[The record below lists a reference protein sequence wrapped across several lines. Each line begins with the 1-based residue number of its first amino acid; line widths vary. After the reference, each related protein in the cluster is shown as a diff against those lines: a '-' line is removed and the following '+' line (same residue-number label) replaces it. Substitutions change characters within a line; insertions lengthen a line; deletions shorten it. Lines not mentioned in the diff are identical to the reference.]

1 MSRRAAEPQ
10 RRKRSHRLQENEIS
24 GDIINTT
31 LQIHKALGPELPGSI
46 YERVLANE
54 LTRREHQMERQVPIS
69 IHDENLVFEMGLKAE
84 LLVNGLVVFE
94 LKSV

>member
-1 MSRRAAEPQ
+1 
-10 RRKRSHRLQENEIS
+10 
-24 GDIINTT
+24 
-31 LQIHKALGPELPGSI
+31 
-46 YERVLANE
+46 
-54 LTRREHQMERQVPIS
+54 MERQVPIS